1 MKSLIFLLIFPFFS
15 FGQKSFFDFLDEKK
29 VNKIDLISDFNEL
42 VISKKQNIKID
53 ALAIFYSENS
63 EVFSRGVG
71 LEPRGK
77 FRRKVCD
84 FPPLKLRFD
93 KKDLT
98 SSDFLPYNEWKLVT
112 HCTSNLKEA
121 RNYLRK
127 EFLIYQML
135 YALDTSFFQTMWM
148 EISYRD
154 IQPKAKS
161 INAPSFII
169 EDKEELA
176 SRNDLKIC
184 DCSGSTFQEFD
195 QKNLALVSIFQ
206 FLIGNADWD
215 IAMLR
220 NIEILNKDDE
230 QKILVPYDFDYSGLV
245 NPSYGLPNKDFDL
258 KSMRDRVYLGPSLTQ
273 DEYRTLL
280 NKLNSVWPSWQELI
294 INSPELGKNDKED
307 ILSYLE
313 KGMDYLKSKNE
324 ISTGTVFYALP

>member
-1 MKSLIFLLIFPFFS
+1 MKSLIFLLIFPLFC
-15 FGQKSFFDFLDEKK
+15 FGQKSFFDYLDEKK
-29 VNKIDLISDFNEL
+29 VNKIDLISDFEEL
-42 VISKKQNIKID
+42 LISKKQNINID

-63 EVFSRGVG
+63 AVFSRGVG

-127 EFLIYQML
+127 EFLIYQLL

-176 SRNDLKIC
+176 SRKDLKIC

-220 NIEILNKDDE
+220 NIEILINEDGK
-230 QKILVPYDFDYSGLV
+230 KFLVPYDFDYSGLV
-245 NPSYGLPNKDFDL
+245 NPSYGLPNRDFQL
-258 KSMRDRVYLGPSLTQ
+258 KSMRDRVYLGPNLIQ
-273 DEYRTLL
+273 DEYRSLINNL
-280 NKLNSVWPSWQELI
+280 NFVWPSWKNLI
-294 INSPELGKNDKED
+294 NNSPELSKKEKED

-313 KGMDYLKSKNE
+313 KGMDYLKSINE

>member
-1 MKSLIFLLIFPFFS
+1 MKSLIFLLIFPLLS
-15 FGQKSFFDFLDEKK
+15 FGQKSFFDYLDEKK
-29 VNKIDLISDFNEL
+29 VKKIDLISDFDEL
-42 VISKKQNIKID
+42 IISKKQNIKID
-53 ALAIFYSENS
+53 ALAIFYCENS
-63 EVFSRGVG
+63 EVFSRSVG

-93 KKDLT
+93 NKDLI

-127 EFLIYQML
+127 EFLIYQLL
-135 YALDTSFFQTMWM
+135 YAFDTSFFQTKWM

-154 IQPKAKS
+154 IQPNAKS

-176 SRNDLKIC
+176 SRKNYKIC

-215 IAMLR
+215 IPMMR
-220 NIEILNKDDE
+220 NIEILINE
-230 QKILVPYDFDYSGLV
+230 EGQKILVPYDFDYSGLV
-245 NPSYGLPNKDFDL
+245 NPSYGLPNKDFQL
-258 KSMRDRVYLGPSLTQ
+258 KSMRDRVYLGPNLAQ
-273 DEYRTLL
+273 DEYLTLL
-280 NKLNSVWPSWQELI
+280 NDLNTVWPSWQVLI
-294 INSPELGKNDKED
+294 TNSPELSKKDKED
-307 ILSYLE
+307 ILRYLE
-313 KGMDYLKSKNE
+313 KSIEYLKSKNE
-324 ISTGTVFYALP
+324 LSTGTVFYDLP